1 MNRKEG
7 GKEMALPARQ
17 SRYTPNRWD
26 PFAAL
31 EDLHDEMSR
40 LLTNVFPDVGRIS
53 VNAWSP
59 PVDVEEDDDAYV
71 VEADIPGVR
80 ADDVSVEVTGNE
92 LRITGRIEEGV
103 SRRRT
108 RQIGEFD
115 YRLTLPGGVDAEGAE
130 ANLEHGV
137 IKLRLPKTARATRHR
152 IPVVSTTTAE
162 VGPSEPSEPGEQG
175 EQASDP
181 GEPSSEQG
189 YQSSEQG

>member
-1 MNRKEG
+1 MNRQEG
-7 GKEMALPARQ
+7 GREMALPARQ
-17 SRYTPNRWD
+17 SRYAPSRWD

-59 PVDVEEDDDAYV
+59 PIDVEESDDAYV

-92 LRITGRIEEGV
+92 LRITGRIEEGA

-108 RQIGEFD
+108 RQTGEFD
-115 YRLTLPGGVDAEGAE
+115 YRLTLPGGIDAEGAE
-130 ANLEHGV
+130 ANLDHGV
-137 IKLRLPKTARATRHR
+137 IKLRLPKAARATRHR
-152 IPVVSTTTAE
+152 IPIVSTPSAE
-162 VGPSEPSEPGEQG
+162 VGPSEQGEQPSEQG
-175 EQASDP
+175 EQP
-181 GEPSSEQG
+181 SEQG
-189 YQSSEQG
+189 EQS

>member
-1 MNRKEG
+1 
-7 GKEMALPARQ
+7 MALPARE
-17 SRYTPNRWD
+17 SRYAPNRWD

-59 PVDVEEDDDAYV
+59 PVDVEEIDDAYV

-92 LRITGRIEEGV
+92 LRITGRIEEG
-103 SRRRT
+103 SSQRRRQT
-108 RQIGEFD
+108 GQFD
-115 YRLTLPGGVDAEGAE
+115 YRLTLPGGVDAEGTE

-137 IKLRLPKTARATRHR
+137 IKLRLPKTAPAARHR
-152 IPVVSTTTAE
+152 IPIKTAPSAE
-162 VGPSEPSEPGEQG
+162 VGPTEQTDQAQEGEPAQEGNPDPEGQGEQG
-175 EQASDP
+175 
-181 GEPSSEQG
+181 
-189 YQSSEQG
+189 

>member
-1 MNRKEG
+1 
-7 GKEMALPARQ
+7 MASPARQ
-17 SRYTPNRWD
+17 SRYASSRWD

-59 PVDVEEDDDAYV
+59 PVDVEEIDDVYV

-92 LRITGRIEEGV
+92 LRITGRIEEG
-103 SRRRT
+103 SSQRRT
-108 RQIGEFD
+108 RETGQFD
-115 YRLTLPGGVDAEGAE
+115 YRLTLPGGVDAEGTE

-137 IKLRLPKTARATRHR
+137 IKLRLPKSAPADPAPHPDQHHLVGGGWPERARGSATIRWIRPQLGEQLH
-152 IPVVSTTTAE
+152 E
-162 VGPSEPSEPGEQG
+162 GEPGGQGEQG
-175 EQASDP
+175 
-181 GEPSSEQG
+181 
-189 YQSSEQG
+189 

>member
-1 MNRKEG
+1 
-7 GKEMALPARQ
+7 MALPARQ
-17 SRYTPNRWD
+17 SRYVSSRWD

-59 PVDVEEDDDAYV
+59 PVDVEEIDDAYV

-92 LRITGRIEEGV
+92 LRITGRIEEG
-103 SRRRT
+103 SSQRRT
-108 RQIGEFD
+108 RQTGQFD
-115 YRLTLPGGVDAEGAE
+115 YRLTLPGGVDVEGTE

-137 IKLRLPKTARATRHR
+137 IKLRLPKSAPATRHR
-152 IPVVSTTTAE
+152 IPISTTSSSE
-162 VGPSEPSEPGEQG
+162 VGPSAHEDRPQSDDQPQLGDQVHEGEPGGQGEQG
-175 EQASDP
+175 
-181 GEPSSEQG
+181 
-189 YQSSEQG
+189 

>member
-1 MNRKEG
+1 
-7 GKEMALPARQ
+7 MALPARQ
-17 SRYTPNRWD
+17 SRYAANRWD
-26 PFAAL
+26 PFTAF

-59 PVDVEEDDDAYV
+59 PVDVEDIDDVYV

-92 LRITGRIEEGV
+92 LRITGRIEEG
-103 SRRRT
+103 SSQRRA
-108 RQIGEFD
+108 RQTGQFD

-137 IKLRLPKTARATRHR
+137 IKLRLPKSAPAARHR
-152 IPVVSTTTAE
+152 IPIRTTSSAE
-162 VGPSEPSEPGEQG
+162 VGPSAQEDQPQLGDQVQEGDHTPEGEASGQGEQG
-175 EQASDP
+175 
-181 GEPSSEQG
+181 
-189 YQSSEQG
+189 